1 MRQLS
6 TRHSLVTIR
15 PSTMSP
21 KHRHHILFLNYINR
35 KKCIKYY
42 NISNDNIYDQPSE
55 YPCIAIPQLISD
67 MNGSRIKFNFVYKK
81 DCQRLLKAL

>member
-1 MRQLS
+1 MEIIKNKS
-6 TRHSLVTIR
+6 KWSLY
-15 PSTMSP
+15 SQ
-21 KHRHHILFLNYINR
+21 
-35 KKCIKYY
+35 KCIKYY
-42 NISNDNIYDQPSE
+42 NISNDNIYDQQSE